1 MLRTIMRFR
10 PSRAFHAFVPAV
22 AAAILLAACAQPA
35 PEAPRSSSKS
45 NAAMVAEIQAAGDR
59 DKSVINVAPLVDPG
73 VTALQSE
80 ARNLER
86 YGQYDAAAAKL
97 DQALKQSHNSPDV
110 LQDRAELAIYM
121 SNYDMAEKLAQ
132 QSWSLGSKQGPLCA
146 RNWQTIVELRQHAAD
161 PAGAAAASKSV
172 ATCNEAGIQRF

>member
-1 MLRTIMRFR
+1 MPFLSF
-10 PSRAFHAFVPAV
+10 RAFHPFVPAI
-22 AAAILLAACAQPA
+22 AAGLLLAACAQPA
-35 PEAPRSSSKS
+35 PEASRAPSKS

-97 DQALKQSHNSPDV
+97 EQALKQSHNSPDV

-121 SNYDMAEKLAQ
+121 GDYDTAEKLAQ

-146 RNWQTIVELRQHAAD
+146 RNWQTIVELRQHAND
-161 PAGAAAASKSV
+161 PTGAAAASKSV
-172 ATCNEAGIQRF
+172 AECNEPGIQRF